1 MEKGEEGKKGG
12 GSSSCYGR
20 LYIELAKSGMKR
32 SYGTIIVP
40 KQGRLNRK
48 PVDKFLRESYD

>member
-1 MEKGEEGKKGG
+1 MSTNVKKGEKGKKGG

-32 SYGTIIVP
+32 S
-40 KQGRLNRK
+40 
-48 PVDKFLRESYD
+48 